1 MPGVAGAAPGLTFED
16 YWMRM
21 LLMAACA
28 AALAG
33 PLAAEPL
40 PRPPAAAA
48 CTACH
53 SFEAGKNGFGPSL
66 FAVGGRKA
74 ASLPDYA
81 YSDALK
87 ASGLTWD
94 EATLDRWLSG
104 PQKLVPGTRMP
115 YAGVPDPKRRAEVV
129 AFLLSLK

>member
-1 MPGVAGAAPGLTFED
+1 
-16 YWMRM
+16 MRM
-21 LLMAACA
+21 MLSVACA
-28 AALAG
+28 AAVAL
-33 PLAAEPL
+33 PVAAQSV
-40 PRPPAAAA
+40 PRPAATAA

-74 ASLPDYA
+74 ASLPGYA

-94 EATLDRWLSG
+94 AATLDRWLSG

-115 YAGVPDPKRRAEVV
+115 YAGIADAQRRAEVV
-129 AFLLSLK
+129 AWLMALK

>member
-1 MPGVAGAAPGLTFED
+1 MRFALT
-16 YWMRM
+16 
-21 LLMAACA
+21 AACA
-28 AALAG
+28 AAIT
-33 PLAAEPL
+33 PPIAAEPL
-40 PRPPAAAA
+40 PRPAATAA

-66 FAVGGRKA
+66 FAVGGRKS
-74 ASLPDYA
+74 ASLPGYV

-94 EATLDRWLSG
+94 AETLDRWLSG

-115 YAGVPDPKRRAEVV
+115 YAGIPDPKRRAEVV
-129 AFLLSLK
+129 AWLMTLK